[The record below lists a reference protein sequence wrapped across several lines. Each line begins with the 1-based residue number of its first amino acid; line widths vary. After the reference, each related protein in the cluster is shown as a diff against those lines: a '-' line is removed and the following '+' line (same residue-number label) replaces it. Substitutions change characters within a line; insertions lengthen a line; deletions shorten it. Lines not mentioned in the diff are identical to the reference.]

1 MAVMVIHLALSW
13 GLLVL
18 IWLVQTII
26 YPGFQRVP
34 AEDFRKYHAWY
45 VKRITV
51 IVLPLM
57 IGEVAAVALW
67 FATAASIAAVMA
79 AVLVAVVWAAT
90 FLLQVP
96 IHRRLSRGKQTKLIN
111 RLVATNW
118 IRTIAWSL
126 KALLVTV
133 LVARQLF

>member
-1 MAVMVIHLALSW
+1 MAVTVINLALSW

-18 IWLVQTII
+18 IWLVQIII
-26 YPGFQRVP
+26 YPGFHRVP
-34 AEDFRKYHAWY
+34 SEDFRTYHAWY
-45 VKRITV
+45 VKRITA

-67 FATAASIAAVMA
+67 LATAASMATGMA

-96 IHRRLSRGKQTKLIN
+96 IHRLLSKGKQTKLIN
-111 RLVATNW
+111 GLVATNW

-126 KALLVTV
+126 KALMATV
-133 LVARQLF
+133 IAVGELF

>member
-1 MAVMVIHLALSW
+1 M
-13 GLLVL
+13 VL
-18 IWLVQTII
+18 IWLVQIII
-26 YPGFQRVP
+26 YPGFHKVP
-34 AEDFRKYHAWY
+34 SEDFRKYHDWY
-45 VKRITV
+45 IKRITV

-67 FATAASIAAVMA
+67 FATVPSMAVGTA
-79 AVLVAVVWAAT
+79 AVLVALVWAAT

-96 IHRRLSRGKQTKLIN
+96 IHRLLRKGKQTKLIN

-126 KALLVTV
+126 KAMLVTV

>member
-1 MAVMVIHLALSW
+1 MAVTVINLIFSW

-18 IWLVQTII
+18 IWLVQIII
-26 YPGFQRVP
+26 YSGFHQVP
-34 AEDFRKYHAWY
+34 SEDFRKYHDWY

-57 IGEVAAVALW
+57 IGEAAAVALW
-67 FATAASIAAVMA
+67 FATAASMAAGMA
-79 AVLVAVVWAAT
+79 AVLVVVVWAAT

-96 IHRRLSRGKQTKLIN
+96 IHRLLRKGKQTKLIN
-111 RLVATNW
+111 LLVATNW

-126 KALLVTV
+126 KALMVTV

>member
-1 MAVMVIHLALSW
+1 MAVTVMNLALSW

-18 IWLVQTII
+18 IWLVQIII
-26 YPGFQRVP
+26 YPGFHQVP
-34 AEDFRKYHAWY
+34 SEDFRTYHDWY
-45 VKRITV
+45 VKRITL

-57 IGEVAAVALW
+57 IGEVAAVVLW
-67 FATAASIAAVMA
+67 LASAASMATGIAT
-79 AVLVAVVWAAT
+79 VLVAVVWAAT

-96 IHRRLSRGKQTKLIN
+96 IHRRLSKGKQTKLIN

-126 KALLVTV
+126 KALMVTV
-133 LVARQLF
+133 IAAGQLF

>member
-1 MAVMVIHLALSW
+1 MALTAMNLIFSW

-18 IWLVQTII
+18 IWLVQIII
-26 YPGFQRVP
+26 YPGFHRVP
-34 AEDFRKYHAWY
+34 SEDFRKYHAWY

-67 FATAASIAAVMA
+67 FATAASMAAVMA

-96 IHRRLSRGKQTKLIN
+96 IHRRLSRGKQTNLIN
-111 RLVATNW
+111 RLTATNW

-133 LVARQLF
+133 LAARQLF